1 MMLGS
6 IYTLSYAKPRRWWH
20 RFTKRYWQSQTASLV
35 SQINKGVTCFDIR
48 FVRDRR
54 ASSEQNPISFS
65 AWSSAVG
72 SVVLKARP
80 LWAIYL
86 ISRRCPNA
94 YVRVSLEKGT
104 AGDALDFIAVCRW
117 LQEQYPN
124 IHFYGGYWLDKY
136 QQVYFFPNVVK
147 VSEIEYKEHI

>member
-6 IYTLSYAKPRRWWH
+6 LYTLSYTKPRRWWH
-20 RFTKRYWQSQTASLV
+20 KFTKRKWQRQTASLV

-54 ASSEQNPISFS
+54 TDSEQNPISFS

-72 SVVLKARP
+72 PVTLKARP

-94 YVRVSLEKGT
+94 YVRVSLEHGT
-104 AGDALDFIAVCRW
+104 AGDSLDFATVCQW
-117 LQEQYPN
+117 LEEQYPN
-124 IHFYGGYWLDKY
+124 LHFHGGYWLEKA
-136 QQVYFFPNVVK
+136 QQVYTFPIADKLADIDYRV
-147 VSEIEYKEHI
+147 HI